1 MNFVVPS
8 IDEHDPVQSWRSSTG
23 EQNVIASYKD
33 DPCTLSLRTAF
44 AYGAGAGLKEV
55 RDALANLND
64 RIHSPPNHTVSLS
77 LGNADALTKCFRLLG
92 DPGDSFLCEEFT
104 FSAMTNAALPLGIE
118 WVPIRMD
125 NNGLIPSDLERIL
138 SNWDEATQGKRP
150 HVLYTIPYVT
160 AGSQSVP
167 CSSPFLFR
175 CSQNPTGS
183 TLSLERRQQI
193 YQIAH
198 EWDIIILEDDPYFF
212 LQYDLG
218 VSQSTIKQ
226 YGYTRAMADVLPRS
240 FLSMDYD
247 GRVMRLDR

>member
-104 FSAMTNAALPLGIE
+104 FSAMTNAALPLGIK

-160 AGSQSVP
+160 AGS
-167 CSSPFLFR
+167 
-175 CSQNPTGS
+175 
-183 TLSLERRQQI
+183 
-193 YQIAH
+193 
-198 EWDIIILEDDPYFF
+198 
-212 LQYDLG
+212 
-218 VSQSTIKQ
+218 
-226 YGYTRAMADVLPRS
+226 
-240 FLSMDYD
+240 
-247 GRVMRLDR
+247 